1 MRLPVLENRSYL
13 PPDPNQQECLITMI
27 SRRTLFKGAGAATLA
42 TLASPA
48 FAEDKV
54 KVGFIFLG
62 PIGDYGWTWAHNK
75 GREALVSELGDKIE
89 TIYVEN
95 VAEDASA
102 IPVLRDLAQQGCKLI
117 FTTSFGYMDQTLE
130 VAAEFPDV
138 KFEHCTGYK
147 RADNVA
153 TYNSRFHEGRAVL
166 GTIAGKMSKTGILGY
181 LGSFKIPEV
190 VLGVNSFALSAQKQ
204 NPAAIVKVLMI
215 DSWFDPPKEAAAT
228 ETLINLGCDLVTTH
242 TDSPAPLQILEQKG
256 LFGFGQGADMSAFA
270 PNAHLTAIED
280 IWGPYYIDRAKAILE
295 GTWTST
301 DTWDGMVDGEV
312 VISPYSAA
320 VTADAAAAADIVKA
334 GYMDGSFNIFT
345 GPIYDQDGV
354 ERVKAG
360 EVMGLGDL
368 AVMDWFVKGVESAA

>member
-1 MRLPVLENRSYL
+1 M
-13 PPDPNQQECLITMI
+13 TMI

-166 GTIAGKMSKTGILGY
+166 GTIAGKMSKTGVLGY

-280 IWGPYYIDRAKAILE
+280 IWGPYYIERTKAILD
-295 GTWTST
+295 GSWAST

>member
-1 MRLPVLENRSYL
+1 M
-13 PPDPNQQECLITMI
+13 TMI

-42 TLASPA
+42 TLASPSL
-48 FAEDKV
+48 AEDKV

-75 GREALVSELGDKIE
+75 GREAVEAELGDKIE

-147 RADNVA
+147 RSDNVA

-166 GTIAGKMSKTGILGY
+166 GTIAGKMTKSGVVGY

-204 NPAAIVKVLMI
+204 NPAVVVKVLMI

-242 TDSPAPLQILEQKG
+242 TDSPAPLQVLEQKG

-280 IWGPYYIDRAKAILE
+280 IWGPYYIDRAKAILD
-295 GTWTST
+295 GTWAST
-301 DTWDGMVDGEV
+301 DTWDGMIDGEV

-320 VTADAAAAADIVKA
+320 VPADVAAAADTVKA

-368 AVMDWFVKGVESAA
+368 ATMDWFVKGVESAA